1 MATFRVTVSLAHPQ
15 QSETR
20 VALDLLVDTGATW
33 TMLPD
38 ETVRQLGLSTTRQ
51 RTVTPASG
59 ERVTYPAGQ
68 VSIQLNGE
76 EGITFFLAGPP
87 GCLALLGAMTLEE
100 FGLAPDPVRKAL
112 VPVAASSREPSCRL
126 PPLIASSLPGST

>member
-1 MATFRVTVSLAHPQ
+1 MGTFSVRVSLAHPLRPEPQ
-15 QSETR
+15 AT
-20 VALDLLVDTGATW
+20 LDLLVDTGATW

-51 RTVTPASG
+51 RAVTLANG
-59 ERVTYPAGQ
+59 ECVTYPAGQ
-68 VSIQLNGE
+68 VSIRLNGE

-87 GCLALLGAMTLEE
+87 GCLALLGAVTLEE

-112 VPVAASSREPSCRL
+112 VPVAGLLA
-126 PPLIASSLPGST
+126 